1 MSTPA
6 AKRRRIDAASTTLSK
21 PFRSPFKTPFK
32 SPLKAPPSNEN
43 TKPSTSTSLTTST
56 PALSE
61 KTPNLLTISTTTP
74 NPATRNKKTFASPV
88 ATAALNADPDVAP
101 LLRTQREV
109 EKQLRDVKEQLETA
123 EQAAKI
129 ERESEKKDPD
139 GEIDGE
145 LVELIGKWRAA
156 SRAAAEELFGK
167 VMDRVNRYVV
177 RLNGFAGG
185 GVVLRV
191 WDLG

>member
-1 MSTPA
+1 
-6 AKRRRIDAASTTLSK
+6 
-21 PFRSPFKTPFK
+21 
-32 SPLKAPPSNEN
+32 
-43 TKPSTSTSLTTST
+43 
-56 PALSE
+56 
-61 KTPNLLTISTTTP
+61 
-74 NPATRNKKTFASPV
+74 
-88 ATAALNADPDVAP
+88 
-101 LLRTQREV
+101 
-109 EKQLRDVKEQLETA
+109 VKEQLETT

-129 ERESEKKDPD
+129 ESESEKKDPD

-177 RLNGFAGG
+177 RLDGFAGD